1 MVSKRDVAP
10 IVQPDAPVQEP
21 DAPDAPVQEADAP
34 VFVSEGMRHDI
45 ELYGFAVDP
54 VTGRRVNRDER

>member
-21 DAPDAPVQEADAP
+21 DAP

-45 ELYGFAVDP
+45 ELYGYAVDP